1 MDTRAGKEVHDLISF
16 VGLRAHAT
24 AVALLRLSAELVK
37 AGVLDEEAINR
48 IKTSIIEDLELTRPM
63 SVNKDEFHRTTRRR
77 LDRLF
82 SGEEKLTPTRG
93 DER

>member
-24 AVALLRLSAELVK
+24 TVALLRLSAELVK
-37 AGVLDEEAINR
+37 AGALDDEAINS

-63 SVNKDEFHRTTRRR
+63 SVNKMSFIELREGGSTDCFLARRN
-77 LDRLF
+77 
-82 SGEEKLTPTRG
+82 
-93 DER
+93 